1 MPVGVHGCSSDHNNP
16 PKLKFLLGHHLT
28 TNSWFRETFLK
39 SHQLQNF
46 RHYGD
51 QNGHNLE
58 GCIKRKIQAE
68 KSRSKISVYLPGHV
82 TAVEL
87 YRLCLDNIMKI
98 TAVKTRL
105 VQITT

>member
-1 MPVGVHGCSSDHNNP
+1 MPVGVHGYSSDHNNP
-16 PKLKFLLGHHLT
+16 PQVKVFAQSTLGLE
-28 TNSWFRETFLK
+28 RLLK

-51 QNGHNLE
+51 QNGHNME

-87 YRLCLDNIMKI
+87 YRLCLYNIMKI